1 MGLPNTQTL
10 GSKLQGFSQLPAMK
24 QAGLI
29 VGLAISLALGVG
41 VVLWAKQPNFRPLY
55 THLSSAEAGNVLE
68 ELEKLNI
75 AYRLDSATGAI
86 LVASNQ
92 IHEAR
97 IKLATVGLPKSD
109 EVGLELLD
117 KSSSIGASRMIEDAR
132 YNRAL
137 AGELSRSIATLD
149 SVDSARVHLAL
160 PKQSVF
166 IRNQQKPSASVLLNL
181 HPGRTLD
188 DTRIAG
194 IVHLVASSIPGL
206 EADQVTVVDQ
216 KGHLLTQDGTGD
228 AGRQNTRLKYSQ
240 QVEDIYIKRIV
251 DILSPIVGEKGVRA
265 QVSVD
270 VEFTSV
276 EKTSESFQPDPNA
289 IRSEQLEEHKTS
301 ENRATGVPGALT
313 NQPPPAGTTSSDS
326 KQAENTPLSTSKSST
341 RNFELGR
348 MLAHSRNLPGSVRR
362 LSVAVV
368 VDYRSKIDEKGEA
381 QREPLPPEQME
392 YITQLVKQA
401 VGFDDQRGDTIKV
414 INASFK
420 AEDQI
425 EPLPEPTLWEQ
436 PWLWDAIKQLLG
448 AILVIVLIFAV
459 LRPVLKGLAESNKA
473 SDGKLLGQDGGLE
486 QDGSENLLTE
496 QARQLALA
504 ERQAQMDIEYKNTYK
519 QMIEQVRTMVEEDP
533 QGIAQIVKS
542 WLDSRS
548 SSL

>member
-1 MGLPNTQTL
+1 
-10 GSKLQGFSQLPAMK
+10 MK

-41 VVLWAKQPNFRPLY
+41 VILWAQQPNFRPLY

-109 EVGLELLD
+109 EVGLDLLD

-149 SVDSARVHLAL
+149 SVDSARVHLAI

-270 VEFTSV
+270 MDFTSV

-341 RNFELGR
+341 RNYELGR

-368 VDYRSKIDEKGEA
+368 VDYRSKIDEKGGA

-425 EPLPEPTLWEQ
+425 EPLPEPSLWEQ

-459 LRPVLKGLAESNKA
+459 LRPVLKGLAESNKV

-548 SSL
+548 GSL

>member
-270 VEFTSV
+270 MDFTSV

-341 RNFELGR
+341 RNYELGR